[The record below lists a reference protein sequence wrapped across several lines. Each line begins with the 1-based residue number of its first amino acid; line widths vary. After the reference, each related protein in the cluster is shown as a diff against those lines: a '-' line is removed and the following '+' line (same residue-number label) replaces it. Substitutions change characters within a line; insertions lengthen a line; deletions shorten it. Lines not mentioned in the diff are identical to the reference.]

1 MCWYWNYLASDNHLW
16 QLKCNSIGW
25 ETDVQLPMTVLGFW
39 KHFYAQKI
47 HELRIL
53 PLVDKFEIEEPQ
65 IEEKVD
71 TPLVPKKKTI
81 SFIKHSTPAKVLAWK
96 SNDRNARDIEKLSR
110 SSEK

>member
-1 MCWYWNYLASDNHLW
+1 
-16 QLKCNSIGW
+16 
-25 ETDVQLPMTVLGFW
+25 MTVLGFW

-53 PLVDKFEIEEPQ
+53 PLVDRLEVEEPQ

-71 TPLVPKKKTI
+71 TLPVLKKKTI

-96 SNDRNARDIEKLSR
+96 SNDRNAKDIEKLSK